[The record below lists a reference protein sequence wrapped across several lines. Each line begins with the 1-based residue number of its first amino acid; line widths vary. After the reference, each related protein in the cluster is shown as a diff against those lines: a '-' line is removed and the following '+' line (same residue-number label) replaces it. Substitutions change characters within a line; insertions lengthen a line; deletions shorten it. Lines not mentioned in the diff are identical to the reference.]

1 MILQVNGVS
10 FGYNGRR
17 VLDDVR
23 FCVNPGELMVIL
35 GPNGVGKTTLLR
47 CINAILKP
55 AEGGVWVDGHEVLGL
70 TPQQIAR
77 RVGYV
82 AQQQSAGRLTA
93 FDAILMG
100 RRPHIQWRVS
110 DEDLRIVDGAIK
122 SLDLQGL
129 AMRYIDQMSGG
140 ELQKVAIGRAM
151 VQEPKLLLLD
161 EPTSNLDLKNQL
173 EILRLLRHAV
183 QDHGLAAV
191 MTMHNLNMALRF
203 ADKYLFLKE
212 GRIFDTGRPEE
223 ISAQTV
229 EAVYGVAVEIHR
241 HNGNPLVI
249 PKEENLN

>member
-10 FGYNGRR
+10 FGYNGRK
-17 VLDDVR
+17 VLNDVR
-23 FCVNPGELMVIL
+23 FSVSPGELLVIL

-47 CINAILKP
+47 CINSILKP
-55 AEGGVWVDGHEVLGL
+55 AEGTVWVDGHDVLGL
-70 TPQQIAR
+70 SPHQIAH

-82 AQQQSAGRLTA
+82 AQQQAAGRLTA

-100 RRPHIQWRVS
+100 RRPHIRWRVS

-122 SLDLQGL
+122 SLGLQGL
-129 AMRYIDQMSGG
+129 SMRYIDQMSGG
-140 ELQKVAIGRAM
+140 ELQKVAIGRAL

-161 EPTSNLDLKNQL
+161 EPTSNLDLKNQI

-203 ADKYLFLKE
+203 ADSYLFLKE
-212 GRIFDTGRPEE
+212 GRIFDIGRPEAIAAE
-223 ISAQTV
+223 TV
-229 EAVYGVAVEIHR
+229 EAVYGVSVAIHH
-241 HNGNPLVI
+241 HNGHPLVI
-249 PKEENLN
+249 PVEEDR

>member
-1 MILQVNGVS
+1 MILQVNNVG
-10 FGYNGRR
+10 FGYGSRT
-17 VLDDVR
+17 VLNDIR
-23 FCVNPGELMVIL
+23 FSANPGELMVIL

-47 CINAILKP
+47 CINSILKP
-55 AEGGVWVDGHEVLGL
+55 HKGTVWVDGHDVVGL

-82 AQQQSAGRLTA
+82 PQQQSAGRLTA

-100 RRPHIQWRVS
+100 RKPHVQWRIS

-122 SLDLQGL
+122 SLGLQEL

-183 QDHGLAAV
+183 RDHGLAAV

-203 ADKYLFLKE
+203 ADKYIFLKE
-212 GRIFDTGRPEE
+212 GRIFDVGRPEE
-223 ISAQTV
+223 LSAETV
-229 EAVYGVAVEIHR
+229 GAVYDVAVEIYR
-241 HNGNPLVI
+241 HNGHSLVI
-249 PKEENLN
+249 PVKETHE